1 MSAMAGFAP
10 PSLHALPPP
19 ASGTAP
25 CRWQWLGDA
34 LADLGVVLYV
44 YTPHYERSWLAPQAP
59 WPARRE
65 LLGLVA
71 AERVVASVAV
81 DSDGPHE
88 CLRFVDDAGD
98 TRASLW
104 LLPDSDFLAWETL
117 LAALPGDAIARDRPR
132 RPEAP
137 TRRSQARVLTLQR
150 ARVGGVD
157 LLDARVP
164 SRVSVLGLASAH
176 RLALAEHATLEPLPH
191 DCCCQR
197 AASTT

>member
-1 MSAMAGFAP
+1 MGSVAP
-10 PSLHALPPP
+10 SHLRVLSPP
-19 ASGTAP
+19 ATGATP
-25 CRWQWLGDA
+25 CRWLWLGDA

-44 YTPHYERSWLAPQAP
+44 YAQRESRTWLAPHAP

-65 LLGLVA
+65 LVGLVA

-88 CLRFVDDAGD
+88 CLRFLDEAGD
-98 TRASLW
+98 TLASLW

-117 LAALPGDAIARDRPR
+117 LAALPGEAIVRERTRRDAPR
-132 RPEAP
+132 R
-137 TRRSQARVLTLQR
+137 TSQARVLRLQR

-157 LLDARVP
+157 LLDAQTPTRL
-164 SRVSVLGLASAH
+164 SVLGLGSAR

-191 DCCCQR
+191 DCCCAR
-197 AASTT
+197 ASLPA

>member
-1 MSAMAGFAP
+1 MGSVAP
-10 PSLHALPPP
+10 SHLRVLSPP
-19 ASGTAP
+19 ATGATP

-44 YTPHYERSWLAPQAP
+44 YAQRESRTWLAPHAP

-65 LLGLVA
+65 LVGLVS

-88 CLRFVDDAGD
+88 CLRFLDDEGD
-98 TRASLW
+98 TLASLW

-117 LAALPGDAIARDRPR
+117 LAALPGEAIVRERGR
-132 RPEAP
+132 REVPLR
-137 TRRSQARVLTLQR
+137 TSSARVLRLQR
-150 ARVGGVD
+150 ARVGGVE
-157 LLDARVP
+157 LLDAQTPARL
-164 SRVSVLGLASAH
+164 SVLGLASAR

-197 AASTT
+197 ASALP

>member
-1 MSAMAGFAP
+1 MGSVAP
-10 PSLHALPPP
+10 GHLRVLSPP
-19 ASGTAP
+19 AAGAMP
-25 CRWQWLGDA
+25 CRWHWLGDA

-44 YTPHYERSWLAPQAP
+44 YAQRDSRTWLAPQAP

-65 LLGLVA
+65 LVGLVA

-88 CLRFVDDAGD
+88 CLRFLDDAGD
-98 TRASLW
+98 TLASLW

-132 RPEAP
+132 AVDTPARTA
-137 TRRSQARVLTLQR
+137 QARVLQLQR

-157 LLDARVP
+157 LLDAHTPKRL
-164 SRVSVLGLASAH
+164 SVLGLASAR

-197 AASTT
+197 SAVPA